1 MDTKIRVWVVL
12 LLATLAIAAVT
23 GVPHL
28 QQPDLVE
35 PMIALIVFLIVNAF
49 NGHG

>member
-1 MDTKIRVWVVL
+1 MDTKIRAWLVL
-12 LLATLAIAAVT
+12 LLSTLAIAAVT

-35 PMIALIVFLIVNAF
+35 PMIALIVFLLINGL